1 MELTMKKTGSV
12 VLIYGLL
19 ILIGGFMGHYK
30 AASTPSL
37 ISGIVFGPLLLIA
50 AWGIFKKKMWG
61 PWSALILA
69 FVLDAFFTLRF
80 AKTMKFF
87 PPGAMG
93 LISLCVVIILALRIN
108 MIYKRR

>member
-1 MELTMKKTGSV
+1 MKKTSSV

-37 ISGIVFGPLLLIA
+37 ISGIVFGVLLLIA
-50 AWGIFKKKMWG
+50 SFGIFKKKIWG
-61 PWSALILA
+61 QWSALILA

-87 PPGAMG
+87 PSGVMS
-93 LISLCVVIILALRIN
+93 LISLCMVIILALRIN
-108 MIYKRR
+108 MTYKRR